1 MTEKDKLLKIMR
13 KIWKDMEEGLT
24 DKRYE
29 EGYKNALK
37 TIHKQYR
44 RVGNTTE
51 FL

>member
-37 TIHKQYR
+37 DIADQINRNFK
-44 RVGNTTE
+44 
-51 FL
+51 